1 MSELD
6 GIVVAVDPG
15 IAGCGVAL
23 AVEGKIHH
31 ARYVRNPAGMGRS
44 QATRCVYMARAV
56 GETARSWVST
66 VPFDYCVQPQ
76 RVVLE
81 WPQVRAAGKGRGDP
95 SDLLLL
101 SGVDSA
107 IGAELFPWDVR
118 CVVPR
123 EWKGTIPPDVLIS
136 RVQDR
141 LSEEE
146 RARVA
151 LPAKSLAHNVWDAV
165 GIALWAVGR
174 LNPRRVIA
182 RE

>member
-1 MSELD
+1 MDELD
-6 GIVVAVDPG
+6 GIIVAVDPG

-31 ARYVRNPAGMGRS
+31 ARYVRNPAGAGRS
-44 QATRCVYMARAV
+44 QAARCAYMARKV
-56 GETARSWVST
+56 GLTARSWVST
-66 VPFDYCVQPQ
+66 IPFNFCVQPQ

-95 SDLLLL
+95 NDLLFLA
-101 SGVDSA
+101 GVDAA
-107 IGAELFPWDVR
+107 IGAELFPWDAR

-146 RARVA
+146 RARVI

-165 GIALWAVGR
+165 GIALWTVGR
-174 LNPRRVIA
+174 LAPHRVIA

>member
-1 MSELD
+1 MDSN
-6 GIVVAVDPG
+6 VVTVDPG
-15 IAGCGVAL
+15 IAGCGVAYASRGVL
-23 AVEGKIHH
+23 LKAM
-31 ARYVRNPAGMGRS
+31 YVRNVPGTLPPAERCERMGREVRDAV
-44 QATRCVYMARAV
+44 QALGVRQHRL
-56 GETARSWVST
+56 
-66 VPFDYCVQPQ
+66 
-76 RVVLE
+76 VLE
-81 WPQVRAAGKGRGDP
+81 WPQVRTAGKGRGDP
-95 SDLLLL
+95 NDLLLL
-101 SGVDSA
+101 AGVDAA
-107 IGAELFPWDVR
+107 IVTYLSGEVQ

-151 LPAKSLAHNVWDAV
+151 LPAESLVHNVWDAV

-174 LNPRRVIA
+174 LSPHRVIA